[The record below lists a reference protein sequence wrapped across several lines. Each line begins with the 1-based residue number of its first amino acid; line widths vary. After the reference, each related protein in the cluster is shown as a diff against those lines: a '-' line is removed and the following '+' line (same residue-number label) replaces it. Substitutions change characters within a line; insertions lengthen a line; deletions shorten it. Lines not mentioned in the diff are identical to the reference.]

1 MSASSLFPVTV
12 SRVHSSARDA
22 AIAQAWFAVNAPDMV
37 VRAAALSWAELLE
50 HPAFPTDIVVID
62 VVSNSLL
69 GEPKNGYSLRA
80 RSALSVILSNRSAG
94 RLEVTDFSA
103 AGIGEFGG
111 FGSLRELRRAIR
123 QVFASVPRRQS
134 QPQPAWTAQVRQ

>member
-12 SRVHSSARDA
+12 SLVHSSARDA

-37 VRAAALSWAELLE
+37 VRATAPSWEKLAE
-50 HPAFPTDIVVID
+50 HPAFPTDIVVVD
-62 VVSNSLL
+62 VVSNSRLTQP
-69 GEPKNGYSLRA
+69 GSGYSVRA
-80 RSALSVILSNRSAG
+80 RSALSAILSNRSAG
-94 RLEVTDFSA
+94 RMDETNFSA

-123 QVFASVPRRQS
+123 QVFATIPRRQS
-134 QPQPAWTAQVRQ
+134 LPQPAWTSQAPR